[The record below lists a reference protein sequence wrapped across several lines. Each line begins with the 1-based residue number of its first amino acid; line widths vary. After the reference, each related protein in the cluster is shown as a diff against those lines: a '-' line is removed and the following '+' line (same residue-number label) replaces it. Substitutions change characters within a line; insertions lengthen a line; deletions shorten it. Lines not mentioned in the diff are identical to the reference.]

1 MKEITNTYDG
11 GSEMEDLQ
19 SRLNILTNTTKYRF
33 KVSVVKEIINEL
45 KEKLSNKDFFN
56 QAIEIDEKH
65 HQVNL
70 SYEKI
75 MKIINEFL
83 EFDKI
88 NLKYTPNEIKDG
100 VGNIAVSYD
109 GNPYLTLRLA
119 LMSLR
124 THNNMVFFSKRYYAI
139 NTKIIETINMI
150 SEKKLY
156 AKKIFSVEY
165 DVIDGAIAQNQH
177 FFNLLIY
184 IGDKRKYQI
193 LKKKI
198 SIPTLFNG
206 FGIVDVFVQ
215 DKSFREILLDIDKFA
230 SENNITINYYDNTST
245 DETIEFI
252 NKYDISDCFVLLSKN
267 TDIIYKFISEIKAKS
282 IYINKNPFEN
292 YTLGIKENDLI
303 YSKNISMN

>member
-1 MKEITNTYDG
+1 MQDEINTYDG
-11 GSEMEDLQ
+11 GIEMEDLQ

-33 KVSVVKEIINEL
+33 KISVVKEIIDEL
-45 KEKLSNKDFFN
+45 KEKLSNKDFFK

-83 EFDKI
+83 EFDRI
-88 NLKYTPNEIKDG
+88 NLKYTPNEIRDG
-100 VGNIAVSYD
+100 LGNIAVSYD

-124 THNNMVFFSKRYYAI
+124 THNNIVFFSKRYYAI
-139 NTKIIETINMI
+139 NTKIVETINMI
-150 SEKKLY
+150 SEKKSY
-156 AKKIFSVEY
+156 AKKIFLVEY

-193 LKKKI
+193 LKKKL
-198 SIPTLFNG
+198 SIPTIFNG
-206 FGIVDVFVQ
+206 FGVVDVFIQ
-215 DKSFREILLDIDKFA
+215 DKGFREILLDIDKFA
-230 SENNITINYYDNTST
+230 SENNIIINYYDNTST
-245 DETIEFI
+245 NETIEFI

-267 TDIIYKFISEIKAKS
+267 TDIIYKFISEIRAKN

-292 YTLGIKENDLI
+292 YTLGIKEKDLI